1 MLHNNFAKV
10 VVNETL
16 SRDAFYAFTLLL
28 QECLSGMP
36 ICEYH
41 EEFEE
46 HGFVAFG
53 SEKGSAGFTYW
64 INLDLCKSEN
74 VFPIAEELGSD
85 GIPIEVTLVL
95 LSAVFGDQV
104 NIETTAGVK
113 FMEAVEIV
121 DEAFERTG
129 QSRSSTAASWSVAP
143 YINRKVLDR
152 PEEPEFLLF

>member
-1 MLHNNFAKV
+1 MFHNNFAKV
-10 VVNETL
+10 VVNEPLT
-16 SRDAFYAFTLLL
+16 RDAFNAFTLLL
-28 QECLSGMP
+28 QECLSDIP
-36 ICEYH
+36 IREYH

-53 SEKGSAGFTYW
+53 SEKGCAGFTYW

-85 GIPIEVTLVL
+85 GIPVEVMLVL
-95 LSAVFGDQV
+95 LSAVLGNQV
-104 NIETTAGVK
+104 NIETTAGGT
-113 FMEAVEIV
+113 FLEAVKIV

-129 QSRSSTAASWSVAP
+129 LSRSPTAPSWSITP
-143 YINRKVLDR
+143 YMNRKVFDR